1 MVPDV
6 STEMLAEWRN
16 CHFRVEYSYRSDL
29 SGAALGFAGR
39 ACGRGSGH
47 DGAGRP
53 RGSVLVE
60 PLLAYRPARLTILET
75 AGTLMPNSR
84 ARSAMSS
91 PAERRRRTSS
101 IISSVIRRGRP
112 GENRAGFLRR
122 RDSARIAT

>member
-1 MVPDV
+1 MTYLEPRWALQGGPAEGVPVTMELD
-6 STEMLAEWRN
+6 
-16 CHFRVEYSYRSDL
+16 
-29 SGAALGFAGR
+29 
-39 ACGRGSGH
+39 GH
-47 DGAGRP
+47 E
-53 RGSVLVE
+53 GSVSVE

-122 RDSARIAT
+122 RDSARTAT